1 MRLRQL
7 RVACLLAASAAAGGH
22 VPLSAHA
29 QQPEPRARFDTKAEL
44 VLVDVTVVDRNSRPV
59 MGLAPGDFDLQV
71 NGQARPIQSVQF
83 VSTVPADAAPPSPR
97 EGLFTSNEGATT
109 GRLLLFVVD
118 ESNMRAGS
126 SRAVLRAATTLMDR
140 LAPGDLVGLARLPT
154 GVGGVEFTT
163 DRSRL
168 MAALQRAT
176 GTLGSHAGP
185 TKVRLS
191 EAWALENN
199 DMLLWQQAIDRECA
213 GEEGGGREACA
224 TVVETD
230 ARGLL
235 IETTAR
241 TQATVQSLE
250 GLLSRLVPLKTPVNI
265 VMISEGL
272 FVARD
277 RQNMQEIAKRAADAR
292 ATLHI
297 IRPSQAYFDIDD
309 RASPGV
315 SRFYDDSLM
324 SEGLDQLA
332 GQTRGTMSTVSG
344 SAEGA
349 FDRLGRELSGYYL
362 LGFEPSDA
370 DRTGKERRIKVQV
383 KRRDIIVR
391 ARPTFIIRDAAVQ
404 ETPVEASSPVE
415 QVRQLVSGPIPTR
428 GLPMRVASYAATTAG
443 TSQVR
448 VVISAE
454 IGEPATE
461 AAEWSVGVVVLD
473 KNGKAVV
480 NNAGPVTLPPA
491 SDREAS
497 PRLLLTSV
505 VLDPGE
511 YTIRIAAVDA
521 EGHGGS
527 VYHTFDARFRPA
539 GKLNVSD
546 LVLASERP
554 SADDTPRPRPSGVID
569 NESVTAL
576 LEMTGDAALLGRAR
590 VSVQVAEAENGPA
603 LVSVDAR
610 QASRGDGLRAFVAR
624 LKLGVLPP
632 GEYVARAVVT
642 APGQS
647 ETKIVRPFLLA
658 RVASA
663 ASTAAARVDPDTP
676 LDPDA
681 PPPPP
686 PPIKILAPVP
696 RFVPDTVLLPQVLT
710 PFLDGLADLHPPSSA
725 VAAILDQARNGA
737 FTAPAA
743 TGSTPDDEIALSF
756 VRGLGAFQ
764 KGDIAQASAWFQVT
778 LKGASDFLGAAF
790 YLGACHAVSG
800 RDREAIGAW
809 QMALLS
815 ENPGAVYPPL
825 VDALLRVG
833 DGRQA
838 VEFIEEAP
846 TAWPSDDQR
855 ARREATA
862 EAMLGDYPSAWPK
875 LKALLDAQP
884 DDSSLLFLT
893 IQVLYRLHLDGKG
906 LDPPTRARFA
916 DYAARYLKTD
926 GANKALVETYRKYV
940 MK

>member
-1 MRLRQL
+1 MRRHS
-7 RVACLLAASAAAGGH
+7 RRACLAAAAAALGGLAGLAAQA
-22 VPLSAHA
+22 
-29 QQPEPRARFDTKAEL
+29 PEPQPRARFDTKAEL
-44 VLVDVTVVDRNSRPV
+44 VLVDVTVVDRDSRPV
-59 MGLAPGDFDLQV
+59 LNLTPADFDLQV
-71 NGQARPIQSVQF
+71 NGQARPLQSVQY
-83 VSTVPADAAPPSPR
+83 VSMVPTDSAPPSPR
-97 EGLFTSNEGATT
+97 EARFTSNEGATT

-126 SRAVLRAATTLMDR
+126 SRAVLRAARTLMDR
-140 LAPGDLVGLARLPT
+140 LAPGDLVGLARLPN
-154 GVGGVEFTT
+154 GIGGVEFTT
-163 DRSRL
+163 DRARL
-168 MAALQRAT
+168 MTALQRAT
-176 GTLGSHAGP
+176 GTAGSRTTGFS
-185 TKVRLS
+185 KVRLS

-199 DMLLWQQAIDRECA
+199 DTLLWQQAIERECS
-213 GEEGGGREACA
+213 GEEGPGRESCA
-224 TVVETD
+224 TSVETD
-230 ARGLL
+230 ARAL
-235 IETTAR
+235 INDTSLR
-241 TQATVQSLE
+241 SQATLQALE
-250 GLLSRLVPLKTPVNI
+250 GLLARLVPLRTPINI

-277 RQNMQEIAKRAADAR
+277 RQNMSELAKRAAEAR

-297 IRPSQAYFDIDD
+297 IRPSQSYFDIEEQ
-309 RASPGV
+309 SVPGV
-315 SRFYDDSLM
+315 SRFYDDGLM

-332 GQTRGTMSTVSG
+332 GQTRGTMSTVG
-344 SAEGA
+344 ASAEAA

-370 DRTGKERRIKVQV
+370 DRTGRERRIKVQV

-391 ARPTFIIRDAAVQ
+391 ARPTFIIRDAAV
-404 ETPVEASSPVE
+404 EDAPVEAASPIERVKALVSSP
-415 QVRQLVSGPIPTR
+415 LPTR
-428 GLPMRVASYAATTAG
+428 GLPMRVASYSATTAG
-443 TSQVR
+443 KSRVR

-461 AAEWSVGVVVLD
+461 PAEWSIGVLVLD
-473 KNGKAVV
+473 KDGKVV
-480 NNAGPVTLPPA
+480 MSNAGPVTLPPA

-497 PRLLLTSV
+497 PPLLLTSV

-511 YTIRIAAVDA
+511 YTMRIAAVDA
-521 EGHGGS
+521 SGRGGS
-527 VYHTFDARFRPA
+527 VYHDFDARFRSA

-546 LVLASERP
+546 FVLASQP
-554 SADDTPRPRPSGVID
+554 PAAGDTPRPRPSGVID

-576 LEMTGDAALLGRAR
+576 LEMTGDASLLGRTK
-590 VSVQVAEAENGPA
+590 VSVQVAEAESGPA

-610 QASRGDGLRAFVAR
+610 QASRADGLRAFAAT

-642 APGQS
+642 APGQT
-647 ETKIVRPFLLA
+647 ETTIVRPFLLA

-663 ASTAAARVDPDTP
+663 STAKAAAVDPDTP

-696 RFVPDTVLLPQVLT
+696 RFVPETVLAPQVLA
-710 PFLDGLADLHPPSSA
+710 PFLDGLADLHPPSA
-725 VAAILDQARNGA
+725 GVAAILDQARNGD
-737 FTAPAA
+737 FTAPE
-743 TGSTPDDEIALSF
+743 TTSGPPDDQVALSF

-764 KGDIAQASAWFQVT
+764 KGDIAQASAWFQQT

-846 TAWPSDDQR
+846 TAWASDDER
-855 ARREATA
+855 VRREATA
-862 EAMLGDYPSAWPK
+862 EAMLGDYQSAWPK
-875 LKALLDAQP
+875 LKALVDGGP
-884 DDSSLLFLT
+884 DDTSLLFLT

-906 LDPPTRARFA
+906 LDAPTRARFA
-916 DYAARYLKTD
+916 DYVARYQKTD
-926 GANKALVETYRKYV
+926 GANRALVETYRRYV
-940 MK
+940 LR